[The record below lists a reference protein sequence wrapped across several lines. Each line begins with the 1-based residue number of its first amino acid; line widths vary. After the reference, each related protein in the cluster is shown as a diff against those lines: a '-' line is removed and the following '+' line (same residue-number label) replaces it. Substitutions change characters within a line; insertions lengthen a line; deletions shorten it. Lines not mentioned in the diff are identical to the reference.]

1 MGTFL
6 NLIRYGTK
14 RYVETRVDAVAKKKC
29 SNPNLFEKNISSR
42 LPRKPFFNLFARE
55 HQQQKLSELQFTS
68 FNDFNDPTINFASR
82 TFFASLKS
90 FFAAGH
96 FFLGC
101 PHTTRFIETR
111 FLQWAD
117 FFARLERKVP
127 EQLQGR
133 LFLAG
138 ATQILASQIK
148 RILLRLRFCHFWSR
162 SPLHKFNGSKA
173 FTWFL
178 P

>member
-1 MGTFL
+1 MTFGL
-6 NLIRYGTK
+6 KLRETPLYGTK

-42 LPRKPFFNLFARE
+42 LSRKPFFNFFARE
-55 HQQQKLSELQFTS
+55 HQQQKLSELQFTG

-117 FFARLERKVP
+117 FFLRGSNEKSLSSYKVGYFSLGLRKF
-127 EQLQGR
+127 QR
-133 LFLAG
+133 
-138 ATQILASQIK
+138 
-148 RILLRLRFCHFWSR
+148 
-162 SPLHKFNGSKA
+162 HK
-173 FTWFL
+173 
-178 P
+178 

>member
-1 MGTFL
+1 MVRRGTL
-6 NLIRYGTK
+6 RRESTLWR
-14 RYVETRVDAVAKKKC
+14 KKKC

-42 LPRKPFFNLFARE
+42 LSRKPFFNFFARE
-55 HQQQKLSELQFTS
+55 HQQQKLSELQFTG

-117 FFARLERKVP
+117 FFCAARTKSPWAVTRSVISRWGYANFSVTNKTHPIAAEILPLLESVP
-127 EQLQGR
+127 
-133 LFLAG
+133 LA
-138 ATQILASQIK
+138 
-148 RILLRLRFCHFWSR
+148 
-162 SPLHKFNGSKA
+162 
-173 FTWFL
+173 
-178 P
+178 